1 MTVFELAGTLHLSH
15 YRSNIM
21 KKQIF
26 IVRGVSN
33 SGKTHTVSYIADQIV
48 LSYMR
53 KQFSSVHYAKLRIT
67 IEVLWGTV
75 VSGEFMCII
84 TIEFKGVKITIGI
97 CTEGDKDEIVSAKIS
112 KLASTYNCDIIICAC
127 KGIQGNHDKVYN
139 AILAAAQDYEPV
151 PLTTDRPKE
160 EPDSPV
166 KTKVAD
172 SILEQIYKA
181 IDTFLGL

>member
-1 MTVFELAGTLHLSH
+1 
-15 YRSNIM
+15 M

-33 SGKTHTVSYIADQIV
+33 SGKTHTVNYIADQIV

-53 KQFSSVHYAKLRIT
+53 KQFSSVHYAKLKIT

-75 VSGEFMCII
+75 KCGELMCVI

-97 CTEGDKDEIVSAKIS
+97 CTAGDFAEETAKRVENLVS
-112 KLASTYNCDIIICAC
+112 YGCDIIICAC
-127 KGIQGNHDKVYN
+127 KGVEGKHDKVYN
-139 AILAAAQDYEPV
+139 AILAVAQDYEAV
-151 PLTTDRPKE
+151 PLTTDHLKE
-160 EPDSPV
+160 EPDSIV

-172 SILEQIYKA
+172 PILEQTYKA
-181 IDTFLGL
+181 IDAFLKL